1 MEEYRDS
8 AYWNRKYGSGLNIDN
23 REIGRRLTRLSN
35 KLGVEIRDEPNST
48 FMIPAQQYNESVARL
63 LFFGITEN
71 TRST

>member
-1 MEEYRDS
+1 VEEYRDS

-48 FMIPAQQYNESVARL
+48 FMIPAQQYN
-63 LFFGITEN
+63 
-71 TRST
+71 